1 MQTKICLHGGDM
13 VAALVRVILYLLVVT
28 FPVWLTAFLGEPGG
42 IITDVGR
49 NFALTGFMILVLQFL
64 IAARVKWIEKAFGLD
79 ILLRFHK
86 YIAVSALCL
95 LLIHPLLLAQG
106 VYGWELVY
114 SLNQPWP
121 VWAGRIALILLIGV
135 VLISVYQGRIGL
147 SFEKWRLGHNIS
159 APAVL
164 ILGFLHSW
172 FIGID
177 LELVQMQIIWVVALI
192 LAIIIFVYHR
202 IIRPKLLK
210 QQAYTVK
217 EVIPEADDVWT
228 VKMTPPEGRTI
239 GEYMPGQF
247 HFLTFYRD
255 LTLPVEEHHWTIS
268 SSPAQ
273 KDYLTSTIKAVG
285 DFPSTIGQTRPGD
298 TVAVQGPFGRFS
310 HKFHPEDKDLVFLV
324 GGIGIT
330 PVMAMLRYMRDTR
343 DPRSVILMY
352 ANRREDQIV
361 FRNELD
367 EMASGGYPDLK
378 LIHILS
384 RPGEEW
390 TGESGH
396 MNREKIEKYC
406 GQDLEGKTF
415 YICGP
420 VTMSDNLIAALLD
433 MGVPKKRM
441 RREIF
446 SFLD

>member
-1 MQTKICLHGGDM
+1 M

-106 VYGWELVY
+106 VYGWELIY

-121 VWAGRIALILLIGV
+121 IWAGRIALIMLIGI
-135 VLISVYQGRIGL
+135 VLISIYQVKISL
-147 SFEKWRLGHNIS
+147 SFEKWRFGHNIS
-159 APAVL
+159 APAIL
-164 ILGFLHSW
+164 ILGFIHSW
-172 FIGID
+172 YIGVD
-177 LELVQMQIIWVVALI
+177 LELVQVQIIWVVALI
-192 LAIIIFVYHR
+192 LAIIVFVYHR

-210 QQAYTVK
+210 RKAYTVK
-217 EVIPEADDVWT
+217 EVIPETGDVWT
-228 VKMTPPEGRTI
+228 VKMTPPEGRKI
-239 GEYMPGQF
+239 EEYMPGQF
-247 HFLTFYRD
+247 HFLTFFRD
-255 LTLPVEEHHWTIS
+255 PTLPVEEHHWTIS

-273 KDYLTSTIKAVG
+273 KDFISSTIKAIG
-285 DFPSTIGQTRPGD
+285 DFTSTIGQTRPGD
-298 TVAVQGPFGRFS
+298 TVAVHGSFGRFS
-310 HKFHPEDKDLVFLV
+310 HMFHPEDKDLVFLV

-343 DPRSVILMY
+343 DNRSVLLMY
-352 ANRREDQIV
+352 ANRSEDQIV
-361 FRNELD
+361 FRDELD
-367 EMASGGYPDLK
+367 EMAKGKHPDLT
-378 LIHILS
+378 LVHVLS
-384 RPGEEW
+384 RPDEKWEGEK
-390 TGESGH
+390 GH
-396 MNREKIEKYC
+396 MDREKIEKYC
-406 GQDLEGKTF
+406 GRDLQEKTF

-420 VTMSDNLIAALLD
+420 LKMSEKLIAVLLD
-433 MGVPKKRM
+433 MGIPKKRM

-446 SFLD
+446 SFID